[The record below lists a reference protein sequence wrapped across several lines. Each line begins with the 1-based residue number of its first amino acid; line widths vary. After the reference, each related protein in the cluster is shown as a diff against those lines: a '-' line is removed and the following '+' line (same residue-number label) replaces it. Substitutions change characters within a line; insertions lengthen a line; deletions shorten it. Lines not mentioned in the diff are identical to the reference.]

1 MGMTLFEAPAYD
13 PGHERRRKFTIAAV
27 ILIVI
32 AVVAVAFV
40 FRNWPE
46 EHTVSHFFD
55 ALQHQQYEKA
65 YGIWVADA
73 DWKQHPEKHQRY
85 SYNEFYYRDWGPG
98 GDWGLIKSF
107 HIDGSVRPKNG
118 SGVIVQVTV
127 NGRAE
132 PARIWVEK
140 SDKSLTFS
148 PF

>member
-1 MGMTLFEAPAYD
+1 MTLFEAPAYD
-13 PGHERRRKFTIAAV
+13 PTRERRRKFTIAAV
-27 ILIVI
+27 ILLIVAI
-32 AVVAVAFV
+32 ACVAYV

-46 EHTVSHFFD
+46 EHVVREFFT
-55 ALQHQQYEKA
+55 ALQNQQYEKA
-65 YGIWVADA
+65 YGVWVADP

-85 SYNEFYYRDWGPG
+85 SYNEFYYRDWGTG

-107 HIDGSVRPKNG
+107 HLDGSVRPKGG
-118 SGVIVQVTV
+118 SGVIVQVTI
-127 NGRAE
+127 NRRAE